1 MREPKV
7 VCDTWPRQKC
17 TMDKV
22 SVNRTTPDTKCRQQS
37 RELCANKPCLEERVN
52 ISFLFCYEQ
61 MFHLRLSNV
70 RMRPRL

>member
-7 VCDTWPRQKC
+7 VCDTWPRQVC
-17 TMDKV
+17 TTDKV
-22 SVNRTTPDTKCRQQS
+22 LVNRTTPDTKCRQQS

-52 ISFLFCYEQ
+52 ISSLYCDEQ
-61 MFHLRLSNV
+61 MIHQRLSNV